1 MKVIVGLGNPGKKY
15 AKTRHNVGF
24 LFVDSVAENLKG
36 NFTLNSKLRSELYLT
51 NIKNEK
57 VLFVKPMTY
66 MNLSGESIR
75 LIVDYY
81 KVDINDILV
90 IYDDLDLP
98 CGKIRIRDNGSSG
111 GHKGMQSII
120 DHLKTNNIK
129 RIRIGIDSDYRNDV
143 IDYVLGNF
151 SKEESDI
158 ISNVLNKSNNIV
170 EDFIEKSFDV
180 LMNTYN

>member
-15 AKTRHNVGF
+15 ANTRHNVGF
-24 LFVDSVAENLKG
+24 LFVDSVVKSLGGK
-36 NFTLNSKLRSELYLT
+36 FTLNSKLRSELFLT
-51 NIKNEK
+51 NIQNQK
-57 VLFVKPMTY
+57 VLFVKPITY
-66 MNLSGESIR
+66 MNLSGDSVR

-81 KVDINDILV
+81 KVNIDDILV

-120 DHLKTNNIK
+120 DHLKINDIK
-129 RIRIGIDSDYRNDV
+129 RVRIGIDSTYRKDV

-151 SKEESDI
+151 SKEEFDI
-158 ISNVLNKSNNIV
+158 INNVLDKSTKII
-170 EDFIEKSFDV
+170 EDFIQKSFDD